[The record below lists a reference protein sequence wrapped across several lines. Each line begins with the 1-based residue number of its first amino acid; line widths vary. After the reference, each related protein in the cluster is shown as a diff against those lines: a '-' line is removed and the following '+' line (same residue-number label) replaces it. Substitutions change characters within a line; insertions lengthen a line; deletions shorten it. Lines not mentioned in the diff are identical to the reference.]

1 MRDVILVVVGN
12 RANVATDPRR
22 RSGFV
27 AGGLEIVP
35 RLCDSLIGSLQDES
49 LLRVHVES
57 LTRRLVEEFV
67 VKDSS
72 IVDEV
77 AIPLLLLV
85 ARLVGAIRGLHDEPV
100 IGHEFPVL
108 RFAIQHDLPVLSYIL
123 SPRDIASHAND
134 SNVVVGY
141 KRWHIWA

>member
-12 RANVATDPRR
+12 RPDVATDPRH

-35 RLCDSLIGSLQDES
+35 RLCNSLICSLQDES

-57 LTRRLVEEFV
+57 LTRRLLEELV

-72 IVDEV
+72 IVDRV
-77 AIPLLLLV
+77 AVPLLLLV
-85 ARLVGAIRGLHDEPV
+85 TRLVGPIRGLHDEPV
-100 IGHEFPVL
+100 VGHEFPVL

-141 KRWHIWA
+141 RWRHIWA